1 MKDTAYIHAFE
12 QKLANILLEAIGE
25 NATYDGQLLA
35 SQDIEDYW
43 HSIAPEYMA
52 DAVPQVAQYPTVS
65 VAWAC
70 YLGMAVAHGWDTD
83 WDITS
88 KLPYSFYYGCCGFDD
103 MDERIT
109 GEILGFDVGGTD
121 CSRLENHVR
130 TLATAAVSAIRHE
143 QIPPQSETAFHV
155 FAATCSVLYKIG
167 ASMELKRLGY
177 KLEKVGIK

>member
-1 MKDTAYIHAFE
+1 MKDTAYLHAFE

-88 KLPYSFYYGCCGFDD
+88 KLPYSHGLLPIGKPCTYAC
-103 MDERIT
+103 
-109 GEILGFDVGGTD
+109 L
-121 CSRLENHVR
+121 SR
-130 TLATAAVSAIRHE
+130 S
-143 QIPPQSETAFHV
+143 
-155 FAATCSVLYKIG
+155 IG
-167 ASMELKRLGY
+167 HQT
-177 KLEKVGIK
+177 